1 MQRKLT
7 RSATGRVFKYV
18 NVLVSYERAVV
29 SPEIILS
36 PDGNATVFDVSP
48 PRPKL
53 ILVSKEHS
61 QNGLIL
67 TDIVNSHSVIWY
79 FFEYTIRVR
88 EV

>member
-29 SPEIILS
+29 SPVIILN
-36 PDGNATVFDVSP
+36 PAGNATVFDVSP

-53 ILVSKEHS
+53 ALVSKERG
-61 QNGLIL
+61 QNGPIP
-67 TDIVNSHSVIWY
+67 TNIIDSHSVIRY
-79 FFEYTIRVR
+79 FFEHAIRVR